1 MLLLD
6 WLVDVSVR
14 RLERNKWLL
23 VALLAWIYSTA
34 SWAAMDLHVVALFK
48 DRAIV
53 MIDGK
58 QRLLRTGD
66 RSPEGVKL
74 VSADSVG
81 AVFEYHGRTLERQLD
96 GRVHAAVESP
106 KEHED
111 VLIFRDGWGMFKTV
125 GSINGLPVEFL
136 VDTGASAV
144 AMNSAQARRLG
155 IDFRVQGEAIY
166 VSTASDVTKAYKL
179 KLDVVKVGSI
189 QLRNVTAVV
198 MDGAQPTE
206 VLLGMSFLGHLEMI
220 NKGDKL
226 VLRRR
231 Y

>member
-1 MLLLD
+1 M
-6 WLVDVSVR
+6 VSVW
-14 RLERNKWLL
+14 RLKRSKWLPVVLL
-23 VALLAWIYSTA
+23 VCMYSAA
-34 SWAAMDLHVVALFK
+34 SWAVKDIHVVALFK

-74 VSADSVG
+74 VSADSVA

-96 GRVHAAVESP
+96 GRVHAAVELP
-106 KEHED
+106 KGHDD
-111 VLIFRDGWGMFKTV
+111 VVIFRDGWGMFMTV
-125 GSINGLPVEFL
+125 GSINGLPVKFL
-136 VDTGASAV
+136 VDTGASSV

-155 IDFRVQGEAIY
+155 IDFRVQGEATY

-220 NKGDKL
+220 NKGNKL
-226 VLRRR
+226 VLRRK

>member
-1 MLLLD
+1 M
-6 WLVDVSVR
+6 VR
-14 RLERNKWLL
+14 VLRLKRRKWLL
-23 VALLAWIYSTA
+23 VVLLVCIYSAA
-34 SWAAMDLHVVALFK
+34 SWAIKDIHVVALFK

-58 QRLLRTGD
+58 QRLLRAGD
-66 RSPEGVKL
+66 SSPEGVRL
-74 VSADSVG
+74 VSADSAG
-81 AVFEYHGRTLERQLD
+81 AVFEYQGRMLERQLD
-96 GRVHAAVESP
+96 GRVHAAAESP
-106 KEHED
+106 KGHDD
-111 VLIFRDGWGMFKTV
+111 VLIFRDRWGMFKTV
-125 GSINGLPVEFL
+125 GSINGLPVKFL
-136 VDTGASAV
+136 VDTGASSV

-155 IDFRVQGEAIY
+155 IDFLVQGEPIY
-166 VSTASDVTKAYKL
+166 VSTASDVTQAYQL

-206 VLLGMSFLGHLEMI
+206 VLLGMSFIGHLEMI

-226 VLRRR
+226 ILRRK